1 MIGRSAASVWSSGPF
16 GSRRTRRRASSGA
29 RRAIG
34 SSSAKRPSSYSI
46 KAATVVS
53 GFVIDAIRKIV
64 SRSTGRFVA
73 RSRRPT
79 TRRLHDASVP
89 PHQSRGAGEGSG
101 IYVGSKS
108 VFDRILAETCHNN
121 IEIIK

>member
-1 MIGRSAASVWSSGPF
+1 MIGRSAASVWSRGPF

-29 RRAIG
+29 WRAMG

-64 SRSTGRFVA
+64 SRSTGRFVTK
-73 RSRRPT
+73 SREPTLAVCT
-79 TRRLHDASVP
+79 TRPSRHTRVAAPARAPAS
-89 PHQSRGAGEGSG
+89 
-101 IYVGSKS
+101 
-108 VFDRILAETCHNN
+108 T
-121 IEIIK
+121 